1 MEPGADVRQLIVSI
15 VAEQLGVP
23 AEELTPRSRF
33 RSLPNVDSMRILEI
47 ILKAEKALGIEISDE
62 ATFRIETL
70 GEFQDLVVQ
79 LCQEQA
85 ST

>member
-1 MEPGADVRQLIVSI
+1 
-15 VAEQLGVP
+15 
-23 AEELTPRSRF
+23 
-33 RSLPNVDSMRILEI
+33 MRVLEV